1 MGDFNEDILKQ
12 HSQIDILMQHHG
24 YKQCVTDAT
33 TENGTLIDHV
43 YVRNIE
49 SVCTT
54 VIPTYYSYHESVCI
68 TVSCASYG
76 Q

>member
-1 MGDFNEDILKQ
+1 
-12 HSQIDILMQHHG
+12 MQHHG

-49 SVCTT
+49 SVCAT
-54 VIPTYYSYHESVCI
+54 VIPTYYSYHEGVRI
-68 TVSCASYG
+68 TL
-76 Q
+76 